1 MVDRMSNSYRK
12 FAEYYDILTEN
23 VDYKSRMDEINS
35 LFQKYS
41 DNTDEKI
48 LLDLACGTG
57 SMSEE
62 AEKLGYDVIGV
73 DCSEEMLFEAVNKKY
88 EKALDIQYVKQ
99 DMRKLDL
106 YGGVDITICI
116 LDSLNHLS
124 GFEDVKKVFERVFMF
139 TNEGGL
145 FIFDM
150 NTPYKHR
157 NVLADNAFIFET
169 EDVFVAW
176 ENEFSEKDCKVD
188 ITLNFFEK
196 THNNYKRYTENFSEL
211 AYEKEDIIKACEEV
225 GFKLM
230 ESIPKYEQESDEQ
243 PERIVYVLKKE
254 KI

>member
-1 MVDRMSNSYRK
+1 MSNSYRK

-23 VDYKSRMDEINS
+23 VDCKSRMDEINS

-169 EDVFVAW
+169 DDVFVAW

-230 ESIPKYEQESDEQ
+230 ETIPKYEQESDEQ